1 MYCFIKY
8 LIMKYKA
15 YQVEVKSE
23 CGPHSTKW
31 TVTKRYNDFSD
42 VRESVSNIFII
53 KYDNL

>member
-1 MYCFIKY
+1 MAFIK
-8 LIMKYKA
+8 LLQA

-42 VRESVSNIFII
+42 VRESVSNYYIANFDYI
-53 KYDNL
+53 